1 MPEHTRQWRTLDLL
15 KVTEEHFREKKIDEA
30 RLHAEILLAH
40 VLQESRMDLYLNYDR
55 PVEQPQL
62 EAFRVLCRDRLK
74 GRPLQYITGEQIFYG
89 YSFSVDE
96 RVLIPR
102 PETELLFE
110 YALER
115 WQAGAPAPESGPEI
129 LDIGTGSGCL
139 AVLFAITV
147 PDARITA
154 VDVSAEALEIAALN
168 AEKHGVTERI
178 RLLWFDVLPIWAYKL
193 FPRLEQ
199 EFGAVSV
206 MDMQAFNPPY
216 TIIDTSSEMS
226 MLRSFARRHLNDNPM
241 IRQVM
246 ATMDMYC
253 GDIVR
258 IVKDFK
264 IDVVI
269 LPLHTGHKDINAAA
283 KIVSDLCRDI
293 GVPFLSLGCDLF
305 DEQYMTV
312 DEVMEKIS
320 RFFHAMGLA

>member
-55 PVEQPQL
+55 PVEHRQL

-115 WQAGAPAPESGPEI
+115 WQNGAPALESGPEI

-139 AVLFAITV
+139 AVLFAIKV

-154 VDVSAEALEIAALN
+154 VDVSVEALEIAALN

-178 RLLWFDVLPIWAYKL
+178 RFVQSDALHPGFSEKL
-193 FPRLEQ
+193 AGRYDLI
-199 EFGAVSV
+199 VS
-206 MDMQAFNPPY
+206 NPPY
-216 TIIDTSSEMS
+216 IPESEWSVLQKEVKEYEPKIALTTSDGFAFYHAIN
-226 MLRSFARRHLNDNPM
+226 RSA
-241 IRQVM
+241 
-246 ATMDMYC
+246 
-253 GDIVR
+253 
-258 IVKDFK
+258 
-264 IDVVI
+264 
-269 LPLHTGHKDINAAA
+269 
-283 KIVSDLCRDI
+283 SDLLRAGGILCYELHAD
-293 GVPFLSLGCDLF
+293 GAS
-305 DEQYMTV
+305 TV
-312 DEVMEKIS
+312 SGSMREGGYEGIEVQKDYAGLDRVIS
-320 RFFHAMGLA
+320 GALPV

>member
-178 RLLWFDVLPIWAYKL
+178 RFVQSDALHPGFSEKL
-193 FPRLEQ
+193 AGRYDLI
-199 EFGAVSV
+199 VS
-206 MDMQAFNPPY
+206 NPPY
-216 TIIDTSSEMS
+216 IPESEWSALQKEVKEYEPKIALTISDGFAFYHAITRSASVLLRAGGVLCFELHADGASVVSGS
-226 MLRSFARRHLNDNPM
+226 MRDGGYEGIAV
-241 IRQVM
+241 Q
-246 ATMDMYC
+246 
-253 GDIVR
+253 
-258 IVKDFK
+258 KDYAGL
-264 IDVVI
+264 DRVI
-269 LPLHTGHKDINAAA
+269 SGALP
-283 KIVSDLCRDI
+283 V
-293 GVPFLSLGCDLF
+293 
-305 DEQYMTV
+305 
-312 DEVMEKIS
+312 
-320 RFFHAMGLA
+320 

>member
-178 RLLWFDVLPIWAYKL
+178 RFVQSDALHPGFSEKL
-193 FPRLEQ
+193 AGRYDLI
-199 EFGAVSV
+199 VS
-206 MDMQAFNPPY
+206 NPPY
-216 TIIDTSSEMS
+216 IPESEWSALQKEVKEYEPKIALTISDGFAFYHAITRSASALLRAGGVLCFELHADGASVVSGS
-226 MLRSFARRHLNDNPM
+226 MRDGGYEGIAV
-241 IRQVM
+241 Q
-246 ATMDMYC
+246 
-253 GDIVR
+253 
-258 IVKDFK
+258 KDYAGL
-264 IDVVI
+264 DRVI
-269 LPLHTGHKDINAAA
+269 SGALP
-283 KIVSDLCRDI
+283 V
-293 GVPFLSLGCDLF
+293 
-305 DEQYMTV
+305 
-312 DEVMEKIS
+312 
-320 RFFHAMGLA
+320 